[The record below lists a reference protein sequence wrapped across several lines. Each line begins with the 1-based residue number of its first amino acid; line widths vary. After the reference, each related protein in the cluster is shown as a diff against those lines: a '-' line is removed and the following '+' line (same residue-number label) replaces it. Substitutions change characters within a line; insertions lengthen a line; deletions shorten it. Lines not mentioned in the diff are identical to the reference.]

1 MREPPHL
8 RWWGALQWHGGP
20 DPASVETCCCAQAY
34 SLCGQRPVYE
44 ADCEPA
50 SRCYPALCRERC
62 VQSSLPCVGRVD
74 GRVNA
79 SGPRPGTQRY
89 FPETLFAKEDKRWFD
104 CGGNHLGCPDGAP
117 VGLQCGLSGSR
128 VSRRATPWRST
139 EGETAFIGDE
149 RCAVGKSNPY
159 LSRKIYFCQL
169 PLL

>member
-1 MREPPHL
+1 M
-8 RWWGALQWHGGP
+8 
-20 DPASVETCCCAQAY
+20 ETCCCAQAY

-62 VQSSLPCVGRVD
+62 VQSSLPCVGRVN

-79 SGPRPGTQRY
+79 SCPRPGTQRY

-117 VGLQCGLSGSR
+117 GGLQCGLSGSR
-128 VSRRATPWRST
+128 VSRRGNAVIQHLR
-139 EGETAFIGDE
+139 GNHLIGDE
-149 RCAVGKSNPY
+149 RRAVGKSNPY
-159 LSRKIYFCQL
+159 LSRKIYSQCCPVQFL
-169 PLL
+169 TLIAGVSPVF

>member
-1 MREPPHL
+1 M
-8 RWWGALQWHGGP
+8 
-20 DPASVETCCCAQAY
+20 ETCCCAQAY

-149 RCAVGKSNPY
+149 RCAAGKSNPY
-159 LSRKIYFCQL
+159 LSRKINPRRCPVQYFLMKHLYFCKAKRGIFL
-169 PLL
+169 